1 MIDIND
7 KQYYMYF
14 ISSIYDLEYDKI
26 RDFKINNDELEF
38 NYGENKSYSVNKS
51 FILDSINSINSV
63 ELKNKSANRIAYVIQ
78 ADRFNYFL
86 STYYLEFILLKKF
99 VLMLNNLGY
108 GVDIVTDGDISRVL
122 PDEIKGMDIS
132 ISFSPTN
139 NKNSSVESNLTNS
152 INHHNRNRMYSV
164 MKFIACNDVSI
175 KCLNEASIPIDKK
188 MAFIHSQ
195 FITNYP
201 NNTSLCEN
209 RVSTFKILDALNDV
223 NFDICVT
230 DEDVYSQISS
240 IYKTKNIK
248 LISEYGYSQADI
260 NPHAYM
266 ENVDSNKNKLLIKF
280 SNYNDLDIAINVCKP
295 LSYQMTVMISD
306 DVNEY
311 DIIDY
316 MKTKDYDNF
325 IVINEKYFNLLRD
338 YNIMID
344 FNSYEECIENPNIIT
359 IYHKSDIINPI
370 ETQNIKCI
378 DKANIVSII
387 KIILLSQTT
396 MVKTLSQRSFTPT
409 QSLTEEQKNEI
420 KKIFR

>member
-7 KQYYMYF
+7 KKYYMYF

-38 NYGENKSYSVNKS
+38 NYDENKSYSVNKA
-51 FILDSINSINSV
+51 FILDNINSINSV
-63 ELKNKSANRIAYVIQ
+63 ELKNKSLNRIAYVIQ

-99 VLMLNNLGY
+99 ILMLNNLGY

-164 MKFIACNDVSI
+164 VKFIACNDVSI

-188 MAFIHSQ
+188 MAFVHSQ

-359 IYHKSDIINPI
+359 IYNKSDIINPI

>member
-370 ETQNIKCI
+370 ETQNIKCV

>member
-99 VLMLNNLGY
+99 ILMLNNLGY

-139 NKNSSVESNLTNS
+139 NKNSSIESNLTNS

-266 ENVDSNKNKLLIKF
+266 ENIDSNKNKLLIKF

-359 IYHKSDIINPI
+359 IYNKSDIINPI

>member
-7 KQYYMYF
+7 KKYYMYF

-38 NYGENKSYSVNKS
+38 NYDENKSYSVNKA
-51 FILDSINSINSV
+51 FILDNINSINSV
-63 ELKNKSANRIAYVIQ
+63 ELKNKSLNRIAYVIQ

-99 VLMLNNLGY
+99 ILMLNNLGY

-164 MKFIACNDVSI
+164 VKFIACNDVSI

-359 IYHKSDIINPI
+359 IYNKSDIINPI

>member
-99 VLMLNNLGY
+99 ILMLNNLGY

-139 NKNSSVESNLTNS
+139 NKNSSIESNLTNS

-359 IYHKSDIINPI
+359 IYNKSDIINPI

>member
-99 VLMLNNLGY
+99 ILMLNNLGY

-295 LSYQMTVMISD
+295 LSYQMTVVISD

-359 IYHKSDIINPI
+359 IYNKSDIINPI

>member
-139 NKNSSVESNLTNS
+139 NKNSSVGSNLTNS

>member
-99 VLMLNNLGY
+99 VLMFNNLGY
-108 GVDIVTDGDISRVL
+108 GVDIVTDEDISRVL
-122 PDEIKGMDIS
+122 PDEIKGMDIT
-132 ISFSPTN
+132 INFSPIN
-139 NKNSSVESNLTNS
+139 NKNADVESNLINS
-152 INHHNRNRMYSV
+152 INHHSRNRMYPIV
-164 MKFIACNDVSI
+164 KFIACNDVSI

-359 IYHKSDIINPI
+359 IYNKSDIINPI